1 MIHKQL
7 GRVRNS
13 SSKLCKVDVGNSQ
26 TISCEIY
33 SDDNPTDVDN
43 YATCAKYGN
52 DEILGL
58 GGVTVNAN
66 GRPTYTQNTG
76 TAYQQIMTYMN
87 QYNDAELQTQIVD
100 TSTNNVCLPITDGYH
115 PKLTLNSWSAGSFS
129 YAVDTGVCKIAAVE
143 MKETLGACSKTC
155 GCGIQIRTYTCV
167 FSEGN
172 GP

>member
-129 YAVDTGVCKIAAVE
+129 YAVDTGR
-143 MKETLGACSKTC
+143 G
-155 GCGIQIRTYTCV
+155 RH
-167 FSEGN
+167 FFWF
-172 GP
+172 